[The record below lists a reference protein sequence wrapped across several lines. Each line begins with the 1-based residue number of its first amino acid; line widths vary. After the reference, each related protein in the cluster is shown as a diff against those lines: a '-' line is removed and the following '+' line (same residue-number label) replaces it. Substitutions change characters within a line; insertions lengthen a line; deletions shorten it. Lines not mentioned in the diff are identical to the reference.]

1 MIWPYGILPA
11 QAEAIR
17 SPGGIAIAELP
28 DGMPYSMRLSISK
41 RELFPLRIEWLA
53 IPGKRPV
60 AATKLETVAVLEL
73 YDVHIGE
80 PVDASAFV
88 YKPATEGLI
97 DCTDTIVNQLLPL
110 RP

>member
-1 MIWPYGILPA
+1 M
-11 QAEAIR
+11 QAELIR
-17 SPGGIAIAELP
+17 SPTGMTAAQLP
-28 DGMPYSMRLSISK
+28 AGMPWSVRFSISK

-60 AATKLETVAVLEL
+60 AEGFPEPIAVLEF
-73 YDVHIGE
+73 YDVHIDD

-88 YKPATEGLI
+88 YKPATEGLV
-97 DCTDTIVNQLLPL
+97 DLTDTFVSQLGRL